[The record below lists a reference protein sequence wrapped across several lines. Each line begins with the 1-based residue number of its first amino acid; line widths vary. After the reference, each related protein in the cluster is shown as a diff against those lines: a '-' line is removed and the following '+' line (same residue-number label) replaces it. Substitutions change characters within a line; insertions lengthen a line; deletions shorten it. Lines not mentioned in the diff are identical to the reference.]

1 VSWSDGD
8 VVLWS
13 NGTLIDLST
22 LPEVQGAGW
31 WLTKASAINNAGQIV
46 GTGWLNGEQ
55 RTFLLSPGAFG
66 SASPKSA
73 GRCPVAGQGSG
84 EDPNRPSRCNAGKS
98 INPATGNNHQVEVD
112 YVGASAFP
120 LRFTSLSP

>member
-1 VSWSDGD
+1 M
-8 VVLWS
+8 VLWS